1 MGDAGSGYSRRMLA
15 TFLAIVGSQV
25 AIAALLFGTDA
36 IDRPDI
42 AGRARTWI
50 RRHQGELATLRAH
63 QRMLSGLHRASER
76 SMGAAVPLETA
87 PADP

>member
-1 MGDAGSGYSRRMLA
+1 MLA

-25 AIAALLFGTDA
+25 AIAALLFGSDA
-36 IDRPDI
+36 LDRPDLT
-42 AGRARTWI
+42 GRARTWA

-76 SMGAAVPLETA
+76 SIDASAPLETA
-87 PADP
+87 PADR